1 MTLSDVYLDL
11 LERHGPQGWWPL
23 RAQRD
28 ASAAAGSLLARGYHP
43 GRYAPPT
50 SPQGCFEIAVGAI
63 LTQNTAWTNVE
74 RALENLAVLEAL
86 SCEALLSCPLP
97 ELAQAIRPSGYYNT
111 KARKLRELAG
121 FLQPILKRDDW
132 KTRPPSRAAL
142 LEVWGIGP
150 ETADSIRVYAFG
162 CLEMVVDTY
171 TRRILHAHG
180 FCPEDITY
188 APLKALCEAA
198 IPATIEDYQ
207 EFHALM
213 VCEGKNRSRNRNF
226 L

>member
-23 RAQRD
+23 RAHRNP
-28 ASAAAGSLLARGYHP
+28 ATAPGSLPNRGYHP
-43 GRYAPPT
+43 GRYDTPT
-50 SPQGCFEIAVGAI
+50 TTQGCFEIAVGAI

-74 RALENLAVLEAL
+74 RALDNLAVLEAL
-86 SCEALLSCPLP
+86 SCEALLAHPVA

-111 KARKLRELAG
+111 KARKLQELAA
-121 FLQPILKRDDW
+121 FLQPTLKREDW

-142 LEVWGIGP
+142 LQVWGIGP
-150 ETADSIRVYAFG
+150 ETADSIRLYAFG

-171 TRRILHAHG
+171 TRRILHSRG
-180 FCPEDITY
+180 YCPTDIKY
-188 APLKALCEAA
+188 APLKVLCEAA
-198 IPATIEDYQ
+198 IPATVEDYQ

-213 VCEGKNRSRNRNF
+213 VCEGKNRNRNP